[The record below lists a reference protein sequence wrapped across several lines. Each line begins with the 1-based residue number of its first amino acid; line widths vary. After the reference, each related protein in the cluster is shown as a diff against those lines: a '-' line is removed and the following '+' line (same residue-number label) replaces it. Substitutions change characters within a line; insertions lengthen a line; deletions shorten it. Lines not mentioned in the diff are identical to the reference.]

1 MEKIRY
7 YVERG
12 YPYVVAL
19 VVVLVLNK
27 FKVNFYNSSKLG
39 EVLDSCDTVIA
50 LIIGFIGAI
59 LPVILGMKNES
70 KFVKY
75 VFEKDCKRL
84 FLKYIKATIFWG
96 LVALAVTMSMYLV
109 EDFSKTET
117 GYIGFYVWI
126 YLFVL
131 FLLLTYRS
139 LKNMLDLVFAP
150 DTKINNLPEVSEEY
164 EENMEKAKK
173 IFSEKNDT
181 KDAY

>member
-1 MEKIRY
+1 MERLKY
-7 YVERG
+7 YVERV
-12 YPYVVAL
+12 YPYAVAL
-19 VVVLVLNK
+19 LTIVVLRK
-27 FKVNFYNSSKLG
+27 FKINFATSAKLG
-39 EVLDSCDTVIA
+39 DVLDSCDTVIA
-50 LIIGFIGAI
+50 LIIGFLGAI

-75 VFEKDCKRL
+75 VFEKDANQL

-109 EDFSKTET
+109 DDFNDPQI
-117 GYIGFYVWI
+117 GYWVFYVWV

-150 DTKINNLPEVSEEY
+150 DIKISNLQITPKENDEVKKQAKEIFKEE
-164 EENMEKAKK
+164 K
-173 IFSEKNDT
+173 
-181 KDAY
+181 